1 MVCHRLSKKVP
12 LHSLC
17 HPVSTQ
23 LSKSTANYFLP
34 RKNFYVFISTI
45 DHPIYAQVPSLLVM
59 CIVFCIYGL
68 VQPYKSRVTNI
79 IEMLI
84 QVTFIIL
91 LTLEST
97 SFLRDIYNVF
107 PLPQV
112 RVGNGANVTMDVCTD
127 GRSGVSVITSILLPF
142 YYLPLLAL
150 IAVATVKLSIHLW

>member
-1 MVCHRLSKKVP
+1 MVVCHRLSKKVP

-23 LSKSTANYFLP
+23 LSKSTANHFLP
-34 RKNFYVFISTI
+34 RKNFHLNNRSSYV
-45 DHPIYAQVPSLLVM
+45 AQVPSLLVM

-79 IEMLI
+79 IEMMV

-112 RVGNGANVTMDVCTD
+112 RVGNSANVTMDVCTD

-150 IAVATVKLSIHLW
+150 IAVATVKLSIHIW